1 MANHNY
7 TVEKADRLVKKERDL
22 ITFGRSFRYNPV
34 SIIPESGF
42 FWIWSNNM
50 IVGVGYCLA
59 NQVWDPSFG
68 QYSRQNCPLWGRTK
82 PRVKTIMNWP
92 SAIN

>member
-42 FWIWSNNM
+42 FFLGSGLI
-50 IVGVGYCLA
+50 I
-59 NQVWDPSFG
+59 
-68 QYSRQNCPLWGRTK
+68 
-82 PRVKTIMNWP
+82 
-92 SAIN
+92 